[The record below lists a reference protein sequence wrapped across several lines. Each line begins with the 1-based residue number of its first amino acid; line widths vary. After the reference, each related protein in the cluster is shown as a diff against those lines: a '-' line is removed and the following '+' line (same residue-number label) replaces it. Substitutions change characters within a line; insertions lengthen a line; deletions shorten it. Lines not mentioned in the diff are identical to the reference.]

1 MELDPSHLMK
11 IEEIVTLLDLSED
24 CTIAFVRCN
33 EPVLCDAICKEIF
46 ERVHSRI
53 HIYNL
58 EMNEESTNLF
68 QLLEETTKS
77 DSYNSKLEENKKVAF
92 FVFGLDSAVK
102 KKNISGKSE
111 ALLLLNMMRE
121 KFLEIRHP
129 ILIWIN
135 NASLNLILDEAQDF
149 FSWRTTIFEF
159 DIKRE
164 ITSSPMFEF
173 EDFDG
178 LDKKGLEDRIDY
190 YSNLI
195 KEFKDRGI
203 KDPYKLAYWNYNLGT
218 IKLFFGYSKEALKY
232 LETAASISSKLDNKN
247 LNESIY
253 SKLGITY
260 HQLGDLK
267 KALEYYEQ
275 ALKISREIGDRR
287 GEGNRL
293 GNLGIAYKD
302 LGEPKKAIEYYEQA
316 LKISREIG
324 DRRGEGTWLGNM
336 GNAYKDLGE
345 PKKAIE
351 YYEQALKTS
360 REIGDRR
367 GEGTW
372 LGNMG
377 IAYSYL
383 GEPKKAIEYYEQAL
397 KTSREIGDRR
407 GEGTWL
413 GNLGNAYSDL
423 GEPKKA
429 IEYYEQAL
437 KTSREIG
444 DRCGEGT
451 SAWKYGDSIQ

>member
-11 IEEIVTLLDLSED
+11 LEEIVTLLDLSDD

-53 HIYNL
+53 HIYRL
-58 EMNEESTNLF
+58 EMNEKSTNLF

-77 DSYNSKLEENKKVAF
+77 DSYNSKIEENKKIAF

-121 KFLEIRHP
+121 KFLEIKHL

-135 NASLNLILDEAQDF
+135 SASLNLILDEAQDF

-173 EDFDG
+173 GDFDG
-178 LDKKGLEDRIDY
+178 LDKKRLEKLIEY

-195 KEFKDRGI
+195 KDSNNSGI
-203 KDPYKLAYWNYNLGT
+203 KDPYKFAYWNYNLGT
-218 IKLFFGYSKEALKY
+218 IKLLLGYSKEALKY
-232 LETAASISSKLDNKN
+232 LDTAESISSRLDNKN
-247 LNESIY
+247 LKESIY
-253 SKLGITY
+253 SKFGVAYSDLGEIRKAIEY
-260 HQLGDLK
+260 H
-267 KALEYYEQ
+267 EQ

-287 GEGNRL
+287 GEGTALGNLGSAYSDLGEPKKAIEYYEQALKIAKEIGDRRGEGNRL
-293 GNLGIAYKD
+293 GNLGVAYSN

-324 DRRGEGTWLGNM
+324 DRRGEG
-336 GNAYKDLGE
+336 AD
-345 PKKAIE
+345 
-351 YYEQALKTS
+351 
-360 REIGDRR
+360 
-367 GEGTW
+367 
-372 LGNMG
+372 
-377 IAYSYL
+377 
-383 GEPKKAIEYYEQAL
+383 
-397 KTSREIGDRR
+397 
-407 GEGTWL
+407 L
-413 GNLGNAYSDL
+413 GNLGLTYSNL
-423 GEPKKA
+423 GEPRKA
-429 IEYYEQAL
+429 IEFLKQAL
-437 KTSREIG
+437 AVGKAIEDPRIISICEQNLKKL
-444 DRCGEGT
+444 EG
-451 SAWKYGDSIQ
+451 SEE